1 MIVEIRVMLIA
12 DSYLTDSG
20 MQNDYILLTVGVIA
34 GSITASII
42 LYTHYRIKKRFFKG
56 VSK

>member
-12 DSYLTDSG
+12 DSYLKDSG

-42 LYTHYRIKKRFFKG
+42 LYHVELNI
-56 VSK
+56 